1 MAVQFEEVLH
11 RLSYLRLDLRQIRL
25 TSLLNPRLQ
34 HRLNYIKIL
43 LMICLLL
50 DQLGVF
56 GVGHEIENKVHQ
68 KVILLNDDFRLLMCL
83 RWQFL
88 DALHPLFREID
99 QDLEAV
105 DVRIIFLLVD
115 NLRHDFFDLIDA
127 RFLQAMKL
135 DLFNAL

>member
-1 MAVQFEEVLH
+1 MLH

-43 LMICLLL
+43 LMICLLF
-50 DQLGVF
+50 DELGVF

-135 DLFNAL
+135 DLLNAL